1 MALNLSNGRRRWA
14 CRAACRGGKGGA
26 GCRHFHVHYHVPHQV
41 WAFSLLR
48 LPSRFSLLPYL
59 LILPVLFFALLAF
72 LVCFGWFTLVY
83 FVSSLWSKENDHD
96 LCASNAGKPGGEDG
110 REERAVKRV
119 TEYSVDSGL
128 SEVCDEGQ
136 GIKEVFEDGFS
147 EESRH
152 ISRMASCGI
161 CIDDKGHADE
171 EKIVKEVVIF
181 ETNKEELKSFAEL
194 DGSSKM
200 HQQVMDIPI
209 DCFLEEPSNREFR
222 TSLSTAKLLNVPYG
236 EDFIA
241 NKKDMPV
248 LCSSEILKF
257 IDKHDTE
264 EIIVNGAE
272 SNFETPEVPSSD
284 DSAPYGLGDEHRK
297 EIKQQQCT
305 AELSVNSVDNRI
317 AETNLDEWKEIQN
330 SVIEHNNKLAEDD
343 STDEDG
349 KQTVSI
355 SDVANDS
362 LCEKAGLP
370 LDSLWENESE
380 TVAASN
386 TPFHEATS
394 DQDGELKEELIKNKR
409 AESSTSAADV
419 CDFANKHWR
428 IMEQLGGFAN
438 EVNIQEE
445 DSPETLSLKRVED
458 EDYIDD
464 NCSPVGASRR
474 LPLIRRSPTQWWHLC
489 GVLDAFAGG
498 ED

>member
-14 CRAACRGGKGGA
+14 CRAARRGGKGGA

-161 CIDDKGHADE
+161 CIDDKEHAHE
-171 EKIVKEVVIF
+171 EKIVKEVPIVEF
-181 ETNKEELKSFAEL
+181 ETNKEELKSFVEL
-194 DGSSKM
+194 DGSSEK
-200 HQQVMDIPI
+200 HQQVMDIPF
-209 DCFLEEPSNREFR
+209 DCFLEEPNNKDLS
-222 TSLSTAKLLNVPYG
+222 TSLSTAKLLNVPYS

-241 NKKDMPV
+241 NRKDMPV
-248 LCSSEILKF
+248 LCSSEILEF
-257 IDKHDTE
+257 IDKHDTA
-264 EIIVNGAE
+264 EIR
-272 SNFETPEVPSSD
+272 SDFEIPEVPSSD
-284 DSAPYGLGDEHRK
+284 DSAAHGLGDEHRK
-297 EIKQQQCT
+297 EIKQEQST
-305 AELSVNSVDNRI
+305 SKLSVNSVDNRI
-317 AETNLDEWKEIQN
+317 AETNLDEWKGAQN
-330 SVIEHNNKLAEDD
+330 SVTEHNNKLAEDD
-343 STDEDG
+343 SMDEDG
-349 KQTVSI
+349 KQIVSI
-355 SDVANDS
+355 SDVAHDS
-362 LCEKAGLP
+362 LCETTGLQ

-380 TVAASN
+380 TVASSN

-394 DQDGELKEELIKNKR
+394 GQDGEHEEELIKNKR
-409 AESSTSAADV
+409 AEPSTFASDV
-419 CDFANKHWR
+419 CGFADKHWR

-438 EVNIQEE
+438 KENIQE
-445 DSPETLSLKRVED
+445 DSLLSETSSLKRFED
-458 EDYIDD
+458 EDEDIGD

-474 LPLIRRSPTQWWHLC
+474 LTLIRRSPTQWWHLC
-489 GVLDAFAGG
+489 GVLDAFAGR
-498 ED
+498 

>member
-14 CRAACRGGKGGA
+14 CRAARNGGKRGT

-41 WAFSLLR
+41 WTFSPLR
-48 LPSRFSLLPYL
+48 LLARFSLLPYL
-59 LILPVLFFALLAF
+59 LILPVLFLAVLAF

-83 FVSSLWSKENDHD
+83 FVSCLWSKENDHE

-161 CIDDKGHADE
+161 CIDDKEHAHE
-171 EKIVKEVVIF
+171 EKIVKEVLIVEF
-181 ETNKEELKSFAEL
+181 ETNKEELKSFVEL
-194 DGSSKM
+194 DGSSEK
-200 HQQVMDIPI
+200 HQQVMDIPF
-209 DCFLEEPSNREFR
+209 DCFLEEPNNKDLS
-222 TSLSTAKLLNVPYG
+222 TSLSNAKLLIVPYS

-241 NKKDMPV
+241 NRMNMPV
-248 LCSSEILKF
+248 LCSSEILEF
-257 IDKHDTE
+257 IDKHDTA
-264 EIIVNGAE
+264 EIR
-272 SNFETPEVPSSD
+272 SDFEIPEVPSSD
-284 DSAPYGLGDEHRK
+284 DSAAHGHEDEHRK
-297 EIKQQQCT
+297 EIKQEQST

-317 AETNLDEWKEIQN
+317 AETNLDEWKGAQN

-343 STDEDG
+343 SVDEDG

-355 SDVANDS
+355 SDVAHDS
-362 LCEKAGLP
+362 LYETTGLP

-394 DQDGELKEELIKNKR
+394 DQDDEHEEELIKNKT
-409 AESSTSAADV
+409 AESSTSASDV
-419 CDFANKHWR
+419 CGFADKHWR
-428 IMEQLGGFAN
+428 IMEQLAGFAN
-438 EVNIQEE
+438 EENIQE
-445 DSPETLSLKRVED
+445 DSPETSALKRVED
-458 EDYIDD
+458 VDEDIDD
-464 NCSPVGASRR
+464 NRASMGASRR